1 MADLKPCLSWTETG
15 FVGVAPAV
23 KASICLENALKGVEG
38 EEAGSA
44 FYWGIFC
51 SSFLAP
57 EVVKLMYRI
66 TVGVVWVELVQPA
79 HLNPLHWYTLWAAM
93 VFWVVAGD
101 NWYWLYQWLV
111 HYCNKVV
118 HFGF

>member
-1 MADLKPCLSWTETG
+1 MLKVEEVVVVVANTMCWSWAKMFFFE
-15 FVGVAPAV
+15 
-23 KASICLENALKGVEG
+23 II
-38 EEAGSA
+38 
-44 FYWGIFC
+44 FY

-66 TVGVVWVELVQPA
+66 TVGVVWVGLVQPT

-93 VFWVVAGD
+93 VFWVVIID
-101 NWYWLYQWLV
+101 NWYWFLYQWLV
-111 HYCNKVV
+111 HCCCCNKPVV